1 MIIIQLGG
9 ILKKI
14 GIIIVILFLAYNLTY
29 SQIDNEYKVNIKKM
43 LELSGF
49 QESYKTM
56 IKQMVELFK
65 TKTTEIPEGFWKTT
79 EEEFLKTSLDE
90 IVEMVTPIYAKY
102 LTLEDVKK
110 IAEFFQTAAGKKL
123 AEKTPIIT
131 SEIMQVGQKWAM
143 GINQKIIEKLKEK
156 GYINN

>member
-14 GIIIVILFLAYNLTY
+14 GIIIVIFFLSYNLTY

-43 LELSGF
+43 LELTGF
-49 QESYKTM
+49 QESYKTV
-56 IKQMVELFK
+56 IKQMVELLK
-65 TKTTEIPEGFWKTT
+65 TKTTNIPEDFWKTT
-79 EEEFLKTSLDE
+79 EEEFLKTSLDD

-102 LTLEDVKK
+102 LTLEDVRK
-110 IAEFFQTAAGKKL
+110 ITEFYQTAAGKKL
-123 AEKTPIIT
+123 AEKTPILT
-131 SEIMQVGQKWAM
+131 SEIMQVGQKWGM

-156 GYINN
+156 GYLNN